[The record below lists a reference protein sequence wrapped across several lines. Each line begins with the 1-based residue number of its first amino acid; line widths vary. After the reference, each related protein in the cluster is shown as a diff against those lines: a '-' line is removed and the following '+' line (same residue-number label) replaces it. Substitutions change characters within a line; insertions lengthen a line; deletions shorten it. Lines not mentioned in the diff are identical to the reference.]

1 MANPNL
7 QLLTDAAKLLRPIL
21 GELVFVGGCTTALL
35 ITDKAAADVRPTFDV
50 DAIAEI
56 TSYAAY
62 AEFSERLRRLG
73 FREDA
78 REGAPLCRWRQQ
90 TTTLD
95 VMPLDEKILG
105 FSNTWYRPAMDHA
118 EERELEK
125 GLKIRLVAPVY
136 FCASKLEAFAG
147 RGKNDFHAS
156 PDLEDLIAVVD
167 GRAELVGEIQAAA
180 SDVRSY
186 LAKEIKKLIS
196 TREFNDTLPGHIPP
210 DAASQAGWK
219 RLPHCSADRF
229 YSEFAPS
236 VRHPC
241 LCEDLCL
248 LVFPH

>member
-7 QLLTDAAKLLRPIL
+7 QLLTDAAKLLKPIL
-21 GELVFVGGCTTALL
+21 GELVFVGGCATALL
-35 ITDKAAADVRPTFDV
+35 ITDSAAPDVRPTFDV

-62 AEFSERLRRLG
+62 TEFSERLRKLG
-73 FREDA
+73 FQEDA

-105 FSNTWYRPAMDHA
+105 FSNSWYRPAMDHA

-156 PDLEDLIAVVD
+156 RDLEDLIAVVD
-167 GRAELVGEIQAAA
+167 GRTELVGEIQAAE

-196 TREFNDTLPGHIPP
+196 IREFNDALPGHLPP
-210 DAASQAGWK
+210 DPASQDRVGMIVS
-219 RLPHCSADRF
+219 RLKEIGS
-229 YSEFAPS
+229 
-236 VRHPC
+236 
-241 LCEDLCL
+241 L
-248 LVFPH
+248 